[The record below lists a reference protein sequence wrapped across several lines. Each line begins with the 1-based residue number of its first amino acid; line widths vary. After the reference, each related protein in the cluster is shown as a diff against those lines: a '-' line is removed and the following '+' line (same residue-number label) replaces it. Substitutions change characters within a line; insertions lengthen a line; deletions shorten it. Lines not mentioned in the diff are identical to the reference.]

1 MSDRPTKADIDRYL
15 DEDSLPAGEY
25 AFVAISFC
33 ASETRQKLDQEGK
46 VALKLRGAFRT
57 VEEGIAH
64 IKELHRAKESFDTYL
79 CDMGKWTLIGNVAG
93 IEHPETHLVDMI
105 KAVHT
110 KNADHKREFEER
122 KERTKQHGLSE
133 EDMAQYQTTAAAAEA
148 EAPKPK
154 TTTLSDIT
162 PIRSGTTNED
172 GTDDSTFCHVDTI
185 KVPEVNVCIVSYCEP
200 DTERCEVQ
208 TPQGCLGV
216 KFRGAFATKA
226 EAEAYLDSTL
236 SKMEREVD
244 MYVVDMYKWLLLP
257 PAVDDIKDVKYRED
271 YLQEMFT
278 SYEESQKAAKLH
290 HIEREKMA
298 ATDSI
303 TDQIM
308 EGGSAHPAEQPS
320 EASASQ
326 E

>member
-1 MSDRPTKADIDRYL
+1 MSHRPSKADIDRYL
-15 DEDSLPAGEY
+15 DEDALACNEY
-25 AFVAISFC
+25 AYIAISFC

-57 VEEGIAH
+57 VEEGISH
-64 IKELHRAKESFDTYL
+64 IRELHRAKESFDTYL

-105 KAVHT
+105 RAVHT

-133 EDMAQYQTTAAAAEA
+133 QDMAQYQSTAAEV
-148 EAPKPK
+148 PKPK
-154 TTTLSDIT
+154 ATTLEDIT

-172 GTDDSTFCHVDTI
+172 GTKDSTFCHIDTI
-185 KVPEVNVCIVSYCEP
+185 KVPDVNVCIVSYCESDP
-200 DTERCEVQ
+200 ERSEVE

-226 EAEAYLDSTL
+226 EAEAYLDTTL

-257 PAVDDIKDVKYRED
+257 PDVDDIKDVKYRED

-298 ATDSI
+298 V

-308 EGGSAHPAEQPS
+308 EGGSSHPAEQPS
-320 EASASQ
+320 GSGEAPASK